1 MVLAECLLG
10 TVGYQL
16 KDVVVAV
23 GFLCLRELCV
33 VLVLVAH
40 PYVGSPLLGLH
51 MVLVAFNMGCTG
63 LWYVGSIARCLWSW

>member
-1 MVLAECLLG
+1 MVLAERLLG

-23 GFLCLRELCV
+23 GFPCLRELCV

-40 PYVGSPLLGLH
+40 PYVGSPSLGVH
-51 MVLVAFNMGCTG
+51 MVLVAF
-63 LWYVGSIARCLWSW
+63 